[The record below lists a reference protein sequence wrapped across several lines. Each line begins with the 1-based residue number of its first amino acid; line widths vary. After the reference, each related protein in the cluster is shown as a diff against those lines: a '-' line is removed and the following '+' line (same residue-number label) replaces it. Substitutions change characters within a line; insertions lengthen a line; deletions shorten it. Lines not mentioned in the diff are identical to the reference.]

1 MADQPL
7 SSNQGPKPPQRK
19 IVRAA
24 AEEPTA
30 SISRSDETVNIK
42 PNAQARPASPAAGKP
57 AEGAKPGAVPPA
69 RPAQPVAAGRPT
81 PPRAAPAGGGANGAK
96 PAAAAATQS
105 VPPKAA
111 AQVQRP
117 VPTLPSAPA
126 VGVRAELEEIAEQG
140 EFLLALKNFVK
151 YSPAWLASLLV
162 HAVVL
167 IVLGLLVIKI
177 EQAVEQELVA
187 EAIDP
192 AENPIQD
199 VQDVQFDQAEPLD
212 LSQATESVQALTPL
226 NEIVTEEPLS
236 VVVDTAMATQ
246 SVDLLDFSDTH
257 ANPTDL
263 LAEIGAFSGDAM
275 SGRGDP
281 KTKQALLAQYGG
293 NEASEKAVAMALE
306 WLARHQLP
314 DGSWSFDHRQA
325 NHPNALDPGEL
336 DNARNAATGLA
347 LLPFLGA
354 GMTHKQGKYKQT
366 VHKGLYFLCSQMS
379 PDGGLNGGGGR
390 MYGHGICAFAL
401 CEAYAMTQDR
411 SLRPYAER
419 SLQFIVMAQDRSGGG
434 WRYTPGQ
441 PGDTSVVGWQL
452 MALKSGHMG
461 YLKVPPQVIAGVNN
475 FLNTV
480 QSDGGATYGYTG
492 PGRGPATTAIGL
504 LCRMYLGW
512 KQDNP
517 ALKKGVEFLS
527 KMGPHKT
534 NMYYNYYAT
543 QVLHHYEGELW
554 YKWNEVMRDYLVN
567 TQVKDGHEKGSWHFD
582 GGHGAALGG
591 RLYSTAMAAM
601 TLEVYYRHLPIYRKQ
616 STMDFA
622 N

>member
-1 MADQPL
+1 MQSEPL
-7 SSNQGPKPPQRK
+7 
-19 IVRAA
+19 
-24 AEEPTA
+24 
-30 SISRSDETVNIK
+30 
-42 PNAQARPASPAAGKP
+42 
-57 AEGAKPGAVPPA
+57 
-69 RPAQPVAAGRPT
+69 
-81 PPRAAPAGGGANGAK
+81 
-96 PAAAAATQS
+96 
-105 VPPKAA
+105 
-111 AQVQRP
+111 
-117 VPTLPSAPA
+117 
-126 VGVRAELEEIAEQG
+126 VGVRAELEEMAEQG
-140 EFLLALKNFVK
+140 AFVLAVKNFIK
-151 YSPAWLASLLV
+151 SSPAWLASLVV
-162 HAVVL
+162 HAAVL
-167 IVLGLLVIKI
+167 VLLGLLVIKI
-177 EQAVEQELVA
+177 EEQREQELIA
-187 EAIDP
+187 ESIEPTQDVL
-192 AENPIQD
+192 QD
-199 VQDVQFDQAEPLD
+199 VQDMKFDQVEQLD
-212 LSQATESVQALTPL
+212 LSQTAESVQSVTPL
-226 NEIVTEEPLS
+226 TEMVKEESLS
-236 VVVDTAMATQ
+236 PVVDMAMASQ
-246 SVDLLDFSDTH
+246 PVDLLDFSDTH
-257 ANPTDL
+257 ADPTDL
-263 LAEIGAFSGDAM
+263 LADVGAFSGDAM
-275 SGRGDP
+275 SGRGD
-281 KTKQALLAQYGG
+281 TKAKKALLAQYGG
-293 NEASEKAVAMALE
+293 NEASERAVAMALE
-306 WLARHQLP
+306 WLARHQLA

-325 NHPNALDPGEL
+325 GHPNGLNAGEL
-336 DNARNAATGLA
+336 ANARVAATGMA

-366 VHKGLYFLCSQMS
+366 VHKGLYYLCSQMQ
-379 PDGGLNGGGGR
+379 PNGGLNGGGGR
-390 MYGHGICAFAL
+390 MYGHGICAIAL

-434 WRYTPGQ
+434 WRYEPGQ

-512 KQDNP
+512 KHDNP
-517 ALKKGVEFLS
+517 ALQKGVEFLS

-554 YKWNEVMRDYLVN
+554 FKWNSVMRDYLVE

-616 STMDFA
+616 GSLDFA